1 MHVQHSSER
10 LRASTKRG
18 RGAQPPKKFVDLDGE
33 GGCGI
38 KDKHKCLT
46 GEYTGIKFD
55 IVRHYLCIIEQNIV
69 RYVVRYVVRTHRAM
83 CRKITLEN
91 PDNVGCSTTLGD
103 HI

>member
-18 RGAQPPKKFVDLDGE
+18 RGAQPPKKFVDLDGK

-55 IVRHYLCIIEQNIV
+55 IVRHYICALSSRISCDMSCDMSFGHIV
-69 RYVVRYVVRTHRAM
+69 RCVAR
-83 CRKITLEN
+83 
-91 PDNVGCSTTLGD
+91 
-103 HI
+103 

>member
-1 MHVQHSSER
+1 MFSTRVSACER
-10 LRASTKRG
+10 
-18 RGAQPPKKFVDLDGE
+18 AQKKFVDLDGE

-55 IVRHYLCIIEQNIV
+55 IVRYYLCIIEQNIV

-83 CRKITLEN
+83 CRKITLGN